1 MTADFFRSTAAA
13 VLAALIFTS
22 CGTEVP
28 DSQSMERRQA
38 AAAAAQQASAEA
50 TTAAVTAAATVP
62 TTEAA
67 TEQFTM
73 DVSVPEKYEMPVSC
87 ETGEVKA
94 VMQKP
99 ELPTGCEI

>member
-38 AAAAAQQASAEA
+38 AAAAQQASTEA
-50 TTAAVTAAATVP
+50 TTAAVTTAATVP
-62 TTEAA
+62 TTEAE
-67 TEQFTM
+67 TEQFTL

-87 ETGEVKA
+87 GQGSYAEAGA
-94 VMQKP
+94 AYG
-99 ELPTGCEI
+99 L